1 MIKMSKCKYIYLIVG
16 KSGVGKTSV
25 INELCQRYGLSEVIS
40 YTTRHR
46 RLKEGNTHIFVDKQA
61 FESIKDNLVAFTEFD
76 GNLYG
81 VDAQAIEDNDLYSID
96 IKGINFF
103 KSHYTG
109 NKPFKIILI
118 DAPEDVCHMRMITR
132 GDSHIAI
139 AKRLANDKIA
149 FKDVE
154 KIADYIVENDYF
166 NSCVKSIYDYICEN
180 ERGNKV

>member
-1 MIKMSKCKYIYLIVG
+1 MIKTSKCKAIYLIVG

-25 INELCQRYGLSEVIS
+25 INELHKRYGLSEVIS
-40 YTTRHR
+40 YTTRPR
-46 RLKEGNTHIFVDKQA
+46 RPKEENTHIFTDKKT
-61 FESIKDNLVAFTEFD
+61 FESIKDNMVAFTEFD

-81 VDAQAIEDNDLYSID
+81 VDAQSVEDNDLYAID
-96 IKGINFF
+96 LQGINFF

-149 FKDVE
+149 FKDAD